1 MSDLAIRIEDVS
13 HDFDGVRA
21 LDRLS
26 LQVREGSVFGFL
38 GPNGAGKTTT
48 FHSMVGF
55 VTPDGGRIELDGTD
69 ITELPMYRRARRGIG
84 YLPQETS
91 IFRRLT
97 VAQNIRA
104 VLEMRQMDRVA
115 LEERLE
121 ELLVELH
128 LAPRA
133 DQRADTLSGGET
145 RRVEIARALACDPHY
160 ILLDEPFAGIDPR
173 TVEDLQNIVS
183 ELRAKGLGVL
193 ITDHNVRET
202 LAITDRAYI
211 MVDGRILTAGTA
223 GELTSDEQVRRIYLG
238 ERFRLDR

>member
-1 MSDLAIRIEDVS
+1 MALQADNVRKRYGGRAVV
-13 HDFDGVRA
+13 DGVSIA
-21 LDRLS
+21 VEAGEVVGL
-26 LQVREGSVFGFL
+26 L

-55 VTPDGGRIELDGTD
+55 VTPDEGQIQLDGVD
-69 ITELPMYRRARRGIG
+69 ITDLPMYRRARQGIG

-104 VLEMRQMDRVA
+104 VLETRGLNQNA
-115 LEERLE
+115 IAERLSDLLA
-121 ELLVELH
+121 ELDLQ
-128 LAPRA
+128 PRA

-145 RRVEIARALACDPHY
+145 RRVEIARALACEPRY

-211 MVDGRILTAGTA
+211 MVDGRILTGGTA

-238 ERFRLDR
+238 ERFRMDR

>member
-1 MSDLAIRIEDVS
+1 MALRADNVCKRYGGRTVVDCVS
-13 HDFDGVRA
+13 IAVEAGEIVG
-21 LDRLS
+21 L
-26 LQVREGSVFGFL
+26 L

-55 VTPDGGRIELDGTD
+55 VKPDEGRIQLEEVD
-69 ITELPMYRRARRGIG
+69 ITGLPMYRRARQGIG

-104 VLEMRQMDRVA
+104 VLETRGLNQDTIA
-115 LEERLE
+115 ERLE
-121 ELLVELH
+121 EVLAELDLL
-128 LAPRA
+128 PRA

-145 RRVEIARALACDPHY
+145 RRVEIARALACEPRY

-183 ELRAKGLGVL
+183 DLRAKGLGVL

-238 ERFRLDR
+238 ERFRMDH